1 MTVQTK
7 STTRVKSINV
17 YQILRDLEDALNAV
31 GAHDEAQKVR
41 AQKEAVLKN
50 IGETA
55 DKKEY
60 KTPFPGTLAKA
71 VPTIDWGVWGVK

>member
-31 GAHDEAQKVR
+31 GAHEEAEKVSEQKRLVM
-41 AQKEAVLKN
+41 KN
-50 IGETA
+50 LAESA
-55 DKKEY
+55 DKLPAARL
-60 KTPFPGTLAKA
+60 TPMPGTLAKS
-71 VPTIDWGVWGVK
+71 VPSIDWNGF